1 MQGGGVE
8 DLLDAVDVAGE
19 GGHDDLPVG
28 VGEDVV
34 QDLADLALMA
44 HHARDLGVG
53 GVHAEQ
59 VHALLTETGEGAQ
72 VRDAPVD
79 GQGVHLEVAGGQDAA
94 GRGAHEDGHGVG
106 DGVVDGHELQV
117 EGAVGHAL
125 VLVDDVE
132 HRADAVLLELGVDEG
147 EGEVGAHQGD
157 VLAQAQQVGD
167 AADVVLVPVGED
179 QGDDVVH
186 AVLDGGEV
194 GQDEV
199 DAGLVLLGEQN
210 AAVDDEEFA
219 VHLVDGHIAP
229 DLAEPA
235 ERGDAHRAVGDGA
248 GWLECGEVLHARSV

>member
-1 MQGGGVE
+1 M
-8 DLLDAVDVAGE
+8 AGE
-19 GGHDDLPVG
+19 GGDDDLPVG
-28 VGEDVV
+28 LGEHAVEHG
-34 QDLADLALMA
+34 ADLVLVAD
-44 HHARDLGVG
+44 HAGDLGVG
-53 GVHAEQ
+53 GVDAEQ
-59 VHALLTETGEGAQ
+59 VDALVGEAGEGAQ
-72 VRDAPVD
+72 VRHAPVD

-94 GRGAHEDGHGVG
+94 GRGAHEHGHGVG

-210 AAVDDEEFA
+210 AAVDDEELA

-229 DLAEPA
+229 DLAQSP
-235 ERGDAHRAVGDGA
+235 ERGDAHRTVGDGA